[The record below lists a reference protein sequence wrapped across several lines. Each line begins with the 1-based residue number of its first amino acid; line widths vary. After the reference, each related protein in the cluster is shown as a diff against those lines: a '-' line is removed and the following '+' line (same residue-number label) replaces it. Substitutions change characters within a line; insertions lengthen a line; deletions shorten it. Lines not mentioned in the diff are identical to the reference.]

1 MTSDDVNLLK
11 SLGYTEGSIHYPDD
25 FIYKKDVHRIKYF
38 GINIKNTTQLNRFN

>member
-25 FIYKKDVHRIKYF
+25 FIYKKMFIES
-38 GINIKNTTQLNRFN
+38 NILVLLSKLNGLLIMI